1 MKKSKLVLKK
11 SDIGRIAHTVYP
23 EKETGNAV
31 FCFDGDCGIGSIFLR
46 NILPLFDPSYKIMD
60 DALIIDDKTNEVT
73 CELITNMP
81 FSILLDMDYND
92 E

>member
-1 MKKSKLVLKK
+1 MKETSLVLKK
-11 SDIGRIAHTVYP
+11 SDIERIGHTVYSD
-23 EKETGNAV
+23 EHSGNAV

-81 FSILLDMDYND
+81 FSELLDIND
-92 E
+92 SD

>member
-1 MKKSKLVLKK
+1 MKKTKLTLKK

-31 FCFDGDCGIGSIFLR
+31 FCFDGDCGIGSILLR
-46 NILPLFDPSYKIMD
+46 NILPLFDPSYKIVD
-60 DALIIDDKTNEVT
+60 DALVVDDQTNEVT

-81 FSILLDMDYND
+81 FSILLDMDYT
-92 E
+92 EE

>member
-1 MKKSKLVLKK
+1 MKETSLVLKK
-11 SDIGRIAHTVYP
+11 SDIERIGNTVYSD
-23 EKETGNAV
+23 EQSGNAV

-46 NILPLFDPSYKIMD
+46 NLLPLFDPSYKIID
-60 DALIIDDKTNEVT
+60 KALIINDETNEVT

-81 FSILLDMDYND
+81 FSILLDMTESD